1 MTMQEASQE
10 LKKLL
15 RGIYDP
21 RESSNIAEWVMED
34 LTGINHIDR
43 IMHSHRI
50 YVLEK
55 GYVVETGT
63 HESLVEEK
71 GLYYAMWRQQIGERK
86 KLSSTAGLS

>member
-43 IMHSHRI
+43 IMNRLATVKE
-50 YVLEK
+50 Y
-55 GYVVETGT
+55 
-63 HESLVEEK
+63 
-71 GLYYAMWRQQIGERK
+71 
-86 KLSSTAGLS
+86 